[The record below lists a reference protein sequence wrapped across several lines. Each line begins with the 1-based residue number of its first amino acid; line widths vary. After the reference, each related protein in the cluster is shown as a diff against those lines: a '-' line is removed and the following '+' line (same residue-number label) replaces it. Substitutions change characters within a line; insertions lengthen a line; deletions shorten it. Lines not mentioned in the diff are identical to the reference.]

1 MVVTVILGV
10 LSTGAM
16 LSISNNSQ
24 DKRLKKEA
32 LRLNQLLRLAEDE
45 ALLNLD
51 IVGVHVMRNGYAFYR
66 RKTGTEGKVSWEA
79 FDADGRMRQRSLPDG
94 ITIELELEAQLV
106 ALSTADEQSE
116 DDEPLTPHL
125 WILPDGET
133 MPQYKFS
140 IQQNESNKAWEVQND
155 DEGRFSINRSQS

>member
-16 LSISNNSQ
+16 LSINNNSQ

-32 LRLNQLLRLAEDE
+32 QRLNLLLQLAADE

-51 IVGVHVMRNGYAFYR
+51 IVGVHVLSDGYAFYR
-66 RKTGTEGKVSWEA
+66 RKTDEEGKVSWEA
-79 FDADGRMRQRSLPDG
+79 FDADGRLRQRALPEDLS
-94 ITIELELEAQLV
+94 IEVELEAQAVVLN
-106 ALSTADEQSE
+106 TADEQSD

-133 MPQYKFS
+133 MPQYKFR
-140 IQQNESNKAWEVQND
+140 IQQDGGDKAWEVQND
-155 DEGRFSINRSQS
+155 DDGRFSVQSAQF